1 MPDMSTPGDTKK
13 TVVVADH
20 RGPERSVL
28 EAVLKRLGYGVVPVE
43 SIDELDVLLK
53 GGTTVDL
60 VVLGSELAG
69 ESPDDVARRI
79 SRPDRRVI
87 LVDAQD
93 RGDGAMVGFIDL
105 TEDAYLGIG
114 IRVPEI
120 VFLAN
125 DLLYSRAGIPRRKR
139 RIYGGFPASYE
150 VDGEPIQG
158 SMYNLSA
165 EGAFIETVTP
175 PAGGKIVLVNFE
187 LPEVGA
193 FSFKARV
200 TWRVQA
206 HQTEGRRSPPGMGV
220 QFVEVDPLETE
231 KVNAFVSSGGRA

>member
-1 MPDMSTPGDTKK
+1 MSTPGDSKK

-28 EAVLKRLGYGVVPVE
+28 EAVLKRLGYGVIPVE
-43 SIDELDVLLK
+43 STDELDTTLK
-53 GGTTVDL
+53 ETTTVDL

-69 ESPDDVARRI
+69 EGADDLARRI

-93 RGDGAMVGFIDL
+93 RGDGQMVGFIDL

-125 DLLYSRAGIPRRKR
+125 DLLFSRAGIPRRKR

-150 VDGEPIQG
+150 VDGERVQG
-158 SMYNLSA
+158 SLYNLSS

-175 PAGGKIVLVNFE
+175 RATQEVVQVDFE
-187 LPEVGA
+187 LPNVGV

-200 TWRVQA
+200 TWRVQS
-206 HQTEGRRSPPGMGV
+206 HETEGRRSPPGMGV
-220 QFVEVDPLETE
+220 QFMDVDPAETE
-231 KVNAFVSSGGRA
+231 KVHAFVSSGGRA

>member
-1 MPDMSTPGDTKK
+1 MSTPGDSKK

-28 EAVLKRLGYGVVPVE
+28 EAVLKRLGYGVVSVE
-43 SIDELDVLLK
+43 STDELDDKLK
-53 GGTTVDL
+53 SGIAADL

-69 ESPDDVARRI
+69 ENPDDVARRI

-87 LVDAQD
+87 LVDAHD
-93 RGDGAMVGFIDL
+93 RGDGQMVGFIDL

-150 VDGEPIQG
+150 VDGQRMQG
-158 SMYNLSA
+158 SLYNLSA
-165 EGAFIETVTP
+165 EGAFIETLTP
-175 PAGGKIVLVNFE
+175 PAGEKIVQVDFE
-187 LPEVGA
+187 LPDLGA
-193 FSFKARV
+193 FSFQARV

-220 QFVEVDPLETE
+220 QFVDVDPAETE

>member
-1 MPDMSTPGDTKK
+1 MSTSSDSKK

-20 RGPERSVL
+20 RGPERTVL
-28 EAVLKRLGYGVVPVE
+28 EAVLKRLGYGVIPVE
-43 SIDELDVLLK
+43 STEELDAKLK
-53 GGTTVDL
+53 SGATVDL

-69 ESPDDVARRI
+69 ESPDDLARRI
-79 SRPDRRVI
+79 GRPDRRVI

-93 RGDGAMVGFIDL
+93 RGDGQMVGFIDL

-125 DLLYSRAGIPRRKR
+125 DLLFSRAGIPRRKR
-139 RIYGGFPASYE
+139 RIYGGFPTSYE
-150 VDGEPIQG
+150 VDGERVQG
-158 SMYNLSA
+158 SLYNLSA

-175 PAGGKIVLVNFE
+175 PATEKMVQVDFD
-187 LPEVGA
+187 LPKVGA

-200 TWRVQA
+200 TWRVQS
-206 HQTEGRRSPPGMGV
+206 HETEGRRSPPGMGV
-220 QFVEVDPLETE
+220 QFVDVDPAETE
-231 KVNAFVSSGGRA
+231 KVQMFVSSGGHV

>member
-1 MPDMSTPGDTKK
+1 MSTPGDSKK

-20 RGPERSVL
+20 RGPERAVL
-28 EAVLKRLGYGVVPVE
+28 EAVLKRLGYGVIPVE
-43 SIDELDVLLK
+43 STDELDTQLK
-53 GGTTVDL
+53 GETAVDL

-69 ESPDDVARRI
+69 ENPDDIARRI

-93 RGDGAMVGFIDL
+93 RGDGQMVGFIDL

-125 DLLYSRAGIPRRKR
+125 DLLFSRAGIPRRKR
-139 RIYGGFPASYE
+139 RIYGGFPASFE
-150 VDGEPIQG
+150 VDGKTVQG
-158 SMYNLSA
+158 SLYNLSA

-175 PAGGKIVLVNFE
+175 PATEKMVVVNFE
-187 LPEVGA
+187 LPQVGVFA
-193 FSFKARV
+193 FKARV
-200 TWRVQA
+200 TWRVQT

-220 QFVEVDPLETE
+220 QFVEVDPAETE